1 MRIGDLSARS
11 GLCIDT
17 IRFYEK
23 RGLLDSRHV
32 RREPN
37 GYRRYSS
44 QALDRLLQ
52 IREAQSGGFTLR
64 EIERM
69 LKVLDSGRLTPTRVQ
84 SYCMRKLEEVEG
96 RINELQQLRSRLSA
110 AISSMECESMAVG
123 ATPARKTGRSSERSG
138 NSGSL
143 QSTRRS
149 TVPGGGYRT
158 DHR

>member
-11 GLCIDT
+11 GLGIDT

-37 GYRRYSS
+37 GYRRYSG

-69 LKVLDSGRLTPTRVQ
+69 LKVLDSGRLTPARVRA
-84 SYCMRKLEEVEG
+84 YCMRKLEEVEG
-96 RINELQQLRSRLSA
+96 RISELQQLRSRLSA
-110 AISSMECESMAVG
+110 AISSMECESMAGG
-123 ATPARKTGRSSERSG
+123 ATLDRHGRRSIDRSSTSA
-138 NSGSL
+138 SL
-143 QSTRRS
+143 QRTRPSTL
-149 TVPGGGYRT
+149 PGGGYRT
-158 DHR
+158 DHQ